1 MSEKPQTLEEII
13 KKIEKQNFIT
23 IEHFNHLKTFAL
35 LPGGFSTKDKKS
47 NRNQIIIIKALLN
60 MQEDKNVH
68 FFSNYKKHPSKKISE
83 VFKDEIENK
92 NSENEIIV
100 LNKDIDRCIFN
111 QWKKNNKE
119 IDYELKEFQK
129 QIENYL
135 KENKTK
141 YSYYQGYLDFCV
153 FFYNLFFEKN
163 VSKNISQYINAI
175 KLFTELYLKDYISPF
190 KSIGK
195 KDDIIFQNSISLM
208 IDIIRIL
215 DQNIYEFLK
224 EESAPLC
231 LCLSWIITLFTHE
244 INNFYTIRRILD
256 YLLINEPINVYIL
269 SAIIIVKN
277 IQKNVKNVDEAES
290 EEIFLSIK
298 NINLNT
304 IDFNYMIVEC
314 DKFIKNN
321 LEDILAIQEKNENVL
336 FLIGD
341 YNFRGIENIIYSYNK
356 ENLPIRY
363 IKKKNSFIVSYR
375 FIFILFLLWIFVIYF
390 FQKERILE
398 GLNKRVKLNNNLDKK
413 FINNKT
419 KINEEDEEF

>member
-1 MSEKPQTLEEII
+1 MSEKPQVLEELI
-13 KKIEKQNFIT
+13 KNIESQNYIT
-23 IEHFNHLKTFAL
+23 IEQFNQLKKYSL
-35 LPGGFSTKDKKS
+35 LPGGFSSNDEKS
-47 NRNQIIIIKALLN
+47 NKNQIIIINALLN
-60 MQEDKNVH
+60 MQEDKNVQ
-68 FFSNYKKHPSKKISE
+68 FFTDKKKHPCKKISQI
-83 VFKDEIENK
+83 FKDEIENK
-92 NSENEIIV
+92 NSESEITV
-100 LNKDIDRCIFN
+100 VNKDIDRCIFN

-129 QIENYL
+129 QIEDYL

-153 FFYNLFFEKN
+153 FFYNLFYDKN
-163 VSKNISQYINAI
+163 KPNKISPYINSI

-208 IDIIRIL
+208 TDIIYIL
-215 DQNIYEFLK
+215 DKNIYELLK
-224 EESAPLC
+224 EESGPLC
-231 LCLSWIITLFTHE
+231 LCLSWVITLFTHE
-244 INNFYTIRRILD
+244 INDFYAIRRILD
-256 YLLINEPINVYIL
+256 YLLLNEPINVYIL
-269 SAIIIVKN
+269 SAIIIVKS
-277 IQKNVKNVDEAES
+277 IQKNVKNVEEAEC
-290 EEIFLSIK
+290 EDIFIGIK
-298 NINLNT
+298 NIDLNN

-321 LEDILAIQEKNENVL
+321 IEDILAVQEKNENVL

-363 IKKKNSFIVSYR
+363 IKTNNSFIVSYR

-390 FQKERILE
+390 FQKDNIME
-398 GLNKRVKLNNNLDKK
+398 GLNRGDKLDNNIDKK
-413 FINNKT
+413 YINNKT
-419 KINEEDEEF
+419 KINDEDEEF